1 MIKAVIGNNVKREAF
16 NFPSSTTLRSAL
28 ESEDVNATFGGFDY
42 SRGVM
47 HLDGSSLTPS
57 DLNKT
62 FAELGYDGSEGKDKC
77 FLLNVVK
84 ADNARY

>member
-1 MIKAVIGNNVKREAF
+1 MIKGHIKVILGNNVERKSDVVE
-16 NFPSSTTLRSAL
+16 PTITLRQAL
-28 ESEDVNATFGGFDY
+28 EANDIDFT
-42 SRGVM
+42 RGVM
-47 HLDGSSLTPS
+47 HLDGSSLNPG

-84 ADNARY
+84 ADNA